1 MPLKLNVGISKK
13 TGLPNYGSLGAS
25 CSVEL
30 ELDGSL
36 LQDDLGD
43 FHQRVR
49 RVYVACS
56 QAVRDELARQQQ
68 AEAHGEM
75 PSSTS
80 EETASRPSAP
90 NRDANGNGNTSGNG
104 RRDGQDGDGRD
115 GQPATARQL
124 DYASRLAGQIRGLGS
139 RRLAALAQQ
148 LFAKPL
154 AELGSAEASG
164 LIDTLKRI
172 KAGQIDLQAALRG
185 VAS

>member
-36 LQDDLGD
+36 PQDDLED

-49 RVYVACS
+49 RIYVACS

-68 AEAHGEM
+68 AEARGEAS
-75 PSSTS
+75 PSTS
-80 EETASRPSAP
+80 EETASRPSA
-90 NRDANGNGNTSGNG
+90 ANTNDNGSADGNG
-104 RRDGQDGDGRD
+104 RRDGQDEGGRN

-124 DYASRLAGQIRGLGS
+124 DYATRLAGQIRGLGS

-148 LFAKPL
+148 LCGKPL
-154 AELGSAEASG
+154 AELGSADASG
-164 LIDTLKRI
+164 LIDTLKGI

-185 VAS
+185 VVS

>member
-13 TGLPNYGSLGAS
+13 AGLPNYGSLGAS
-25 CSVEL
+25 CGVEV

-36 LQDDLGD
+36 LHDDLEG
-43 FHQRVR
+43 FHPRVR

-68 AEAHGEM
+68 AEARGET
-75 PSSTS
+75 PPSTS
-80 EETASRPSAP
+80 QKTASRPRA
-90 NRDANGNGNTSGNG
+90 ANGNGCRDDQDEGG
-104 RRDGQDGDGRD
+104 RN

-124 DYASRLAGQIRGLGS
+124 DYATRLAGQIRGLGS

-172 KAGQIDLQAALRG
+172 KAGQVDLQAALRG
-185 VAS
+185 VVA

>member
-13 TGLPNYGSLGAS
+13 AGLPNYGSLGAS

-36 LQDDLGD
+36 LQDDLEG

-68 AEAHGEM
+68 AEAHGET
-75 PSSTS
+75 PPPPSTS
-80 EETASRPSAP
+80 EETASRSSAA
-90 NRDANGNGNTSGNG
+90 NDNGNGNG
-104 RRDGQDGDGRD
+104 RRDGQDEGGRN

-124 DYASRLAGQIRGLGS
+124 DYATRLAGQIRGLGS

-172 KAGQIDLQAALRG
+172 KAGQVDLQAALRG
-185 VAS
+185 VVA